1 MVGITQAL
9 SRNRRRRVIQQRRGN
24 QYTSQGLQNNSY
36 FPSRSHFIQLQ
47 FQFIRLVTLA
57 TRQGKKLAAIG
68 SSCSLVQLST
78 THDAGFTLCILILNV
93 KQGSCEYQFLVLD
106 LIQPGIKLVEKKR
119 HAHTTTQFTGSTV
132 AFVCVSF
139 HHKNKFLII
148 IITDGAK

>member
-36 FPSRSHFIQLQ
+36 FPSRSYFIQLQ

-93 KQGSCEYQFLVLD
+93 KQGSCEYQFLVVD
-106 LIQPGIKLVEKKR
+106 LIQPGIKLVEKKKAR
-119 HAHTTTQFTGSTV
+119 THNYPIYGFNSW
-132 AFVCVSF
+132 FCVCFFSSQ
-139 HHKNKFLII
+139 K
-148 IITDGAK
+148 